1 MRLMKLMMTVRG
13 NLIRFKKYYQTFVH
27 LNNKEDKTYMH
38 YPFSDILKDEYAED
52 VIIMNRI
59 LERSIDLY
67 NQTNLSWIMHNIIL
81 GHQNDC
87 HHKIAVFIFHKTT
100 VDRVAKKDAKMNVW
114 HFQLRNFDS
123 LHYVNQM
130 ISVINQRMLFFVK
143 ELETIETLD
152 WMPNE

>member
-1 MRLMKLMMTVRG
+1 MMTVRG
-13 NLIRFKKYYQTFVH
+13 NLIRFKKYYQTFVQ
-27 LNNKEDKTYMH
+27 LNNKEDKSYMH
-38 YPFSDILKDEYAED
+38 YPFSNAFKDEYEED
-52 VIIMNRI
+52 VLIMYSI
-59 LERSIDLY
+59 LKRDIDLY

-87 HHKIAVFIFHKTT
+87 HHKIAVFIFYKTIT
-100 VDRVAKKDAKMNVW
+100 DQLAKVDKNLNIIAYES
-114 HFQLRNFDS
+114 RNFDS

-130 ISVINQRMLFFVK
+130 ISVINRRMLFFVK